1 MSEDLSILEDATPDA
16 VSNLEALD
24 DIADNV
30 EAIVLNHADTQERD
44 GYLALTEEYEAY
56 TDTLPEEP
64 ALRSPEQSSRLLE
77 LEKLM
82 ETAFEAILQACPDH
96 IRELDGAVRAAIGA
110 EEAAMQLSTA
120 RPLRILQ

>member
-64 ALRSPEQSSRLLE
+64 ALIRSERRHD
-77 LEKLM
+77 
-82 ETAFEAILQACPDH
+82 AQA
-96 IRELDGAVRAAIGA
+96 RSVYAG
-110 EEAAMQLSTA
+110 S
-120 RPLRILQ
+120 